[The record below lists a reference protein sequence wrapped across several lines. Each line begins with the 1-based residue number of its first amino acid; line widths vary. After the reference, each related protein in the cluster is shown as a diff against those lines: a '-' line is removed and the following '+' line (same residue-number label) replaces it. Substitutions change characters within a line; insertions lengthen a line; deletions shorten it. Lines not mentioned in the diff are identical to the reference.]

1 MIHPQP
7 AEKSITASNNRAFI
21 EGNMNND
28 TIINTAKLTKYYGKQ
43 KGIEE
48 VDLQVKRGEVF
59 GYLGPNGAGKTT
71 TIRTLLDFIRP
82 TGGTAT
88 VFNLDIRQHS
98 VEIHRRVGY
107 LNGELALYNNMT
119 GEDLLKYLGN
129 LRGGLDWKYVK
140 ELAARFQCDLPRRI
154 QGLSLGNKQKLGLLQ
169 AFMHKPELLILDEP
183 TNGLDPLMQHEFYDL
198 LTETKNE
205 GRTIFLSSHVLPEV
219 EKVCDRVGIIR
230 QGKLVAV
237 ETIEALKS
245 HSIRQLEIHFAR
257 VVPKEKF
264 SNLPGV
270 RDIDI
275 KNNVLTCTVVGS
287 LDALVKASAQ
297 FEVVNIISHEPSLE
311 DIFMTY
317 YNEGKNNVK

>member
-1 MIHPQP
+1 M
-7 AEKSITASNNRAFI
+7 SD
-21 EGNMNND
+21 ND
-28 TIINTAKLTKYYGKQ
+28 IIIDTKKLTKYYGKRL
-43 KGIEE
+43 GIED
-48 VDLQVKRGEVF
+48 VDLEVIRGEVF

-82 TGGTAT
+82 TRGSAT
-88 VFNLDIRQHS
+88 VFGKDIRQNS
-98 VEIHRRVGY
+98 VEIHHRVGY

-119 GEDLLKYLGN
+119 GEDLLRYLGN
-129 LRGGLDWKYVK
+129 LRGGLDWEYVK
-140 ELAARFQCDLPRRI
+140 KLAKRFECDLPRRI

-169 AFMHKPELLILDEP
+169 AFMNKPELIILDEP

-205 GRTIFLSSHVLPEV
+205 GRTTFLSSHVLPEV

-257 VVPKEKF
+257 AVPKEKF
-264 SNLPGV
+264 SVLSGV
-270 RDIDI
+270 RDINI
-275 KNNVLTCTVVGS
+275 RNNLLTCTVVGS

-297 FEVVNIISHEPSLE
+297 FEVVYIISHEPTLE

-317 YNEGKNNVK
+317 YERENHVK

>member
-1 MIHPQP
+1 
-7 AEKSITASNNRAFI
+7 
-21 EGNMNND
+21 MNNNTVID
-28 TIINTAKLTKYYGKQ
+28 TVKLTKYYGNQ
-43 KGIEE
+43 LGIED
-48 VDLQVKRGEVF
+48 VDLEVKRGEVF

-71 TIRTLLDFIRP
+71 TIRMLLDFIRP
-82 TGGTAT
+82 TRGSAT
-88 VFNLDIRQHS
+88 VFGLDIRQSS
-98 VEIHRRVGY
+98 VDIHRRVGY

-129 LRGGLDWKYVK
+129 LRGGLDWKYVQ

-198 LTETKNE
+198 LTETKKE
-205 GRTIFLSSHVLPEV
+205 GRTIFLSSHILPEV

-230 QGKLVAV
+230 QGKLVTV
-237 ETIEALKS
+237 ETIETLKS
-245 HSIRQLEIHFAR
+245 HSVRQLAIHFAHAI
-257 VVPKEKF
+257 PKEKF
-264 SNLPGV
+264 SNVQGI
-270 RDIDI
+270 RDILVQD
-275 KNNVLTCTVVGS
+275 KLLTCNVVGS
-287 LDALVKASAQ
+287 LDALVKAAAQ
-297 FEVVNIISHEPSLE
+297 FEVINIISHEPRLE